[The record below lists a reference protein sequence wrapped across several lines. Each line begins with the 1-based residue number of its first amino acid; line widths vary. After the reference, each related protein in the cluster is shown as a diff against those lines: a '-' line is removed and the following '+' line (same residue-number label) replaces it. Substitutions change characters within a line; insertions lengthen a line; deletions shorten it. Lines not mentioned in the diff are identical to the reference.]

1 MQPPEN
7 PYARQKGHADDL
19 QALVGRS
26 LGQFRI
32 VEPLGAGGMAAV
44 FKAYQPALDRY
55 VAIKVLPARYAHDPV
70 FVKRFEQEARSI
82 AKLANP
88 HIVQIH
94 DFGEQDKITYIVME
108 YVDGGTL
115 RDRLKSRSLS
125 LLEAVDFLLQAA
137 EGLRCAHSHHIV
149 HRDVKPSNMLLRR
162 DGHLLLSDFGIA
174 KILEGTTQL
183 TRAGVGIGTPQYM
196 SPEQSTGQA
205 VDQRSDIYSL
215 GIVFFECLTGRVPFT
230 AENPVSVTLKHL
242 QEPLPVDLLRQAG
255 VPAAIEQV
263 VVKMTAK
270 APADRYQSIEEVVVA
285 LATALQAA
293 HLPMPHPWRLSA
305 GLPTFEGGSSAGP
318 GASTT
323 LSPQASTWPAA
334 TGAGPQPATAPGGAA
349 ASGSF
354 GGSSAG
360 QGLRPTLPA
369 YAGAGPA
376 SPASTTPSPTV
387 ALTCFRCGTPNPSTR
402 LFCTTCGYELADRKA
417 AKDRYVDAQGRV
429 VLASL
434 TLQSGPLAGRSFR
447 FHQDVTTIGRTN
459 GNDFIIAGRT
469 VSRRHAR
476 LWFDNGHWYL
486 EDLQSA
492 NGTLVNGE
500 RIQQTILR
508 DGDVIQFGD
517 ERLIFHIVYK

>member
-19 QALVGRS
+19 QTLVGRS

-44 FKAYQPALDRY
+44 FKAYQPSLDRY
-55 VAIKVLPARYAHDPV
+55 VAVKVLPARYAHDPV
-70 FVKRFEQEARSI
+70 FVKRFEQEARSV
-82 AKLANP
+82 AKLVNP

-125 LLEAVDFLLQAA
+125 LVEAVDFLLQAA
-137 EGLRCAHSHHIV
+137 EGLRCAHSHNIV

-174 KILEGTTQL
+174 KILEGTTHL

-242 QEPLPVDLLRQAG
+242 QEPLPVEPLRQAG
-255 VPAAIEQV
+255 VPAVIEQV

-270 APADRYQSIEEVVVA
+270 APADRYQSIEEMGEALAVA
-285 LATALQAA
+285 LNAA
-293 HLPMPHPWRLSA
+293 RLPMPRVWRLSTMPPS
-305 GLPTFEGGSSAGP
+305 LSEGGGSAATLLSAQP
-318 GASTT
+318 GA
-323 LSPQASTWPAA
+323 W
-334 TGAGPQPATAPGGAA
+334 
-349 ASGSF
+349 
-354 GGSSAG
+354 
-360 QGLRPTLPA
+360 
-369 YAGAGPA
+369 PA
-376 SPASTTPSPTV
+376 SPGDRPQSAPSYGLPVAPGVSSGSTTGQGPGEAFPPRPLSGTPFPTV
-387 ALTCFRCGTPNPSTR
+387 TLSCFRCGTPNPSTR

-417 AKDRYVDAQGRV
+417 VKDRYVDAQGRV

-476 LWFDNGHWYL
+476 LWFDNGLWYL

-500 RIQQTILR
+500 RIQQTVLR
-508 DGDVIQFGD
+508 DGDVVQFGD